1 MSRFGML
8 VEDPFYDEDGVL
20 IDEDADLDNVQDPGD
35 LVYNENLGEWVE
47 AESFDPFET
56 VNS

>member
-1 MSRFGML
+1 MSKFWM
-8 VEDPFYDEDGVL
+8 VTEDPDYDEDGQL
-20 IDEDADLDNVQDPGD
+20 PADPGD
-35 LVYNENLGEWVE
+35 LVYSEELGEWVE